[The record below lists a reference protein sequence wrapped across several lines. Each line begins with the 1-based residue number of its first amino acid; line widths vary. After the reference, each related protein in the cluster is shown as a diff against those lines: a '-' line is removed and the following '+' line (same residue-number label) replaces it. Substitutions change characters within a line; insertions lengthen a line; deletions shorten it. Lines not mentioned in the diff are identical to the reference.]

1 MKIKQEKG
9 MKEEYQPEI
18 QKQLFRK
25 DKSKFFKYINL
36 FVGKKSIWT
45 LIKYE
50 VITLLFSNI
59 PGAIGILLR
68 NTFFPLL
75 FKKVGKNVSFGKNLT
90 LRHPYKIS
98 IDDNVVIDDNCM
110 LDAKGIDNKGILI
123 QSGSFIGRNSI
134 LSCKNG
140 NIIIEKNV
148 NIGFNSEIFSASN
161 VTVGENTL
169 IAAYV
174 YVVGGDHKYNLADKP
189 ISEQGRVSKGI
200 TIGKNCWLG
209 AKSVILDGVKI
220 GDNSII
226 GAGAVVNQD
235 IPPFSIAVGIPAKVI
250 KDRRT

>member
-1 MKIKQEKG
+1 

-25 DKSKFFKYINL
+25 DKSKFSKYIEL

-45 LIKYE
+45 LLKYE
-50 VITLLFSNI
+50 LITLLFSNI

-68 NTFFPLL
+68 NIFFPFL
-75 FKKVGKNVSFGKNLT
+75 FKKVGKNVSFGRNLT
-90 LRHPYKIS
+90 LRHPHKIS
-98 IDDNVVIDDNCM
+98 IDNDVVIDDNCM
-110 LDAKGIDNKGILI
+110 LDAKGIDNNGISI
-123 QSGSFIGRNSI
+123 QSGTFIGRNSI
-134 LSCKNG
+134 LTCKNG
-140 NIIIEKNV
+140 NIVIEKNV

-161 VTVGENTL
+161 VVIGENTL

-174 YVVGGDHKYNLADKP
+174 YVIGGDHKYNLADKP

-209 AKSVILDGVKI
+209 AKSLILDGVNV
-220 GDNSII
+220 GNDSII

-235 IPPFSIAVGIPAKVI
+235 IPPFSIAVGIPARVI
-250 KDRRT
+250 KDRRTQE